1 MHFQRSKS
9 TVDSLKRVFNVFRRK
24 PLLGAP
30 DFAIQPWKRI
40 VKTSCPAHWIVIYL
54 ARVVQMLDSAIH
66 QAPVVQTLDSAIHR
80 IKVYPVD
87 NAIGFP
93 STYPLDSDLSS
104 G

>member
-1 MHFQRSKS
+1 
-9 TVDSLKRVFNVFRRK
+9 
-24 PLLGAP
+24 
-30 DFAIQPWKRI
+30 
-40 VKTSCPAHWIVIYL
+40 
-54 ARVVQMLDSAIH
+54 MLDSTIH